1 MNTLA
6 RVLLDL
12 SVRKKLMA
20 GFGLILLITL
30 CTVWIGHWALET
42 SLTRFDNLLGVNAID
57 SKLTEARQQEKNYI
71 IRGDNKY
78 LAQAVAL
85 ADEISTQAKTSEAR
99 LQLPEN
105 KALMRQIQKDV
116 ALYRAELLH
125 LQETTDSNQ
134 QTQKAMENSAR
145 TALGRFEALTER
157 LRQTAVEQIRQTN
170 DAASIELLDRA
181 NLANTLST
189 ELLEARRREK
199 DFLLRGSDDYANQLE
214 EHFRS
219 LESNGEKLQQ
229 LPLDTQARQT
239 LDEAMRSLGQYREQ
253 FKNMR
258 ASIQARD
265 QSEQTMT
272 EREREVAAASS
283 QSLGLQRRL
292 LENDS
297 TDAKHLL
304 ITAAVVAFA
313 LGLLCA
319 LLITQ
324 VIVGPLQR
332 AVAVARQVASG
343 DLTLDVRSDRRDEL
357 GQLMQAMQ
365 TMTESLRDLIG
376 RLGAGIT
383 QLATAAEELS
393 AVTEQTSAGVTEQRM
408 ETEQVATA
416 MNEMAATVLD
426 VARNAENAATS
437 ASDAEEQTRQGGTV
451 VQQAISSIEQ
461 LAHTVEASA
470 EAIGRLKGDS
480 ANIGT
485 VLDVIKSIAEQTNL
499 LALNAAIEAARA
511 GDAGRG
517 FAVVADEVR
526 ALARRTQESTQQ
538 IEQLIEALQSGAENA
553 VGVMNRSRS
562 MAGDTV
568 DAARQAG
575 TALTLIDEAVS
586 RIQQMNQQI
595 ATASE
600 QQSSVAEEINRSI
613 SNIRDIAE
621 QSAAATEE
629 TSAASVDLARLGS
642 DLQQQVNRF
651 RVSA

>member
-20 GFGLILLITL
+20 GFGLIMLITL
-30 CTVWIGHWALET
+30 CTVWIGHRALET

-57 SKLTEARQQEKNYI
+57 SKLSQARQQEKNYI
-71 IRGDNKY
+71 LRGDNQY
-78 LAQAVAL
+78 LNQAVAL
-85 ADEISTQAKTSEAR
+85 ADEVGAQAQVSEAR
-99 LQLPEN
+99 LRLPEN
-105 KALMRQIQKDV
+105 KALMRQISEDV
-116 ALYRAELLH
+116 GRYREKLLL
-125 LQETTDSNQ
+125 LQQTSDDNQ
-134 QTQKAMENSAR
+134 QAQKAMEASAR
-145 TALGRFEALTER
+145 AALERFESLAAS
-157 LRQTAVEQIRQTN
+157 LRQSAIEQIRQTN
-170 DAASIELLDRA
+170 DTASIELLDHA

-199 DFLLRGSDDYANQLE
+199 DFLLRGDDSYVSKLD
-214 EHFRS
+214 EHFQS
-219 LESNGEKLQQ
+219 LERNGEKLQG
-229 LPLDTQARQT
+229 LALDAQAHQT
-239 LDEAMRSLGQYREQ
+239 LGEAMRALDQYREQ
-253 FKNMR
+253 FQSMR
-258 ASIQARD
+258 ASLQARD
-265 QSEQTMT
+265 QSEQAMT
-272 EREREVAAASS
+272 ERAREVAAASS
-283 QSLGLQRRL
+283 KSLGLQRTL
-292 LENDS
+292 LERDS
-297 TDAKHLL
+297 EDARHMLFV
-304 ITAAVVAFA
+304 AAAVAFA

-319 LLITQ
+319 MLITQ

-332 AVAVARQVASG
+332 VVGVARQVAKG
-343 DLTLDVRSDRRDEL
+343 DLTLDIRSERGDEL

-365 TMTESLRDLIG
+365 AMTESLRDLIG
-376 RLGAGIT
+376 RLGAGIS

-408 ETEQVATA
+408 ETAQVATA
-416 MNEMAATVLD
+416 MNQMAATVLD
-426 VARNAENAATS
+426 VARNAESAATS
-437 ASDAEEQTRQGGTV
+437 AGDAEDQTRQGGSV
-451 VQQAISSIEQ
+451 VQQAIASIEQ
-461 LAHTVEASA
+461 LAQTVEASA

-538 IEQLIEALQSGAENA
+538 IEQLIETLQSGAENA
-553 VGVMNRSRS
+553 VGVMTRSRS
-562 MAGDTV
+562 MTGDTV
-568 DAARQAG
+568 EAARQAG

-621 QSAAATEE
+621 QSAAATEQ
-629 TSAASVDLARLGS
+629 TSVASVDLARLGS

-651 RVSA
+651 RVA

>member
-57 SKLTEARQQEKNYI
+57 GKLSQARQQEKNYI
-71 IRGDNKY
+71 LRGDNQY
-78 LAQAVAL
+78 LNQAVAL
-85 ADEISTQAKTSEAR
+85 ADEVGAQAQVSEAR

-105 KALMRQIQKDV
+105 KALMRQIREDV
-116 ALYRAELLH
+116 GRYREKLLL
-125 LQETTDSNQ
+125 LQQTTDDNQ
-134 QTQKAMENSAR
+134 QAQKAMEASAR
-145 TALGRFEALTER
+145 AALERFESLAES
-157 LRQTAVEQIRQTN
+157 LRQTAIEQIRQTN
-170 DAASIELLDRA
+170 DTASIELLDHA

-199 DFLLRGSDDYANQLE
+199 DFLLRGDDSYVSKLD
-214 EHFRS
+214 EHFQS
-219 LESNGEKLQQ
+219 LERNGEKLQR
-229 LPLDTQARQT
+229 LALDAQSRQT
-239 LDEAMRSLGQYREQ
+239 LGEAMRALDQYREQ
-253 FKNMR
+253 FQSMR
-258 ASIQARD
+258 ASLQARD
-265 QSEQTMT
+265 QSEQAMT
-272 EREREVAAASS
+272 ERAREVAAASS
-283 QSLGLQRRL
+283 KSLGLQRTL
-292 LENDS
+292 LERDS
-297 TDAKHLL
+297 EDARHMLFV
-304 ITAAVVAFA
+304 AAAVAFA

-319 LLITQ
+319 ILITQ

-332 AVAVARQVASG
+332 VVGVARQVAKG
-343 DLTLDVRSDRRDEL
+343 DLTLDIRSERGDEL
-357 GQLMQAMQ
+357 GQLMQA
-365 TMTESLRDLIG
+365 MTESLRDLIG
-376 RLGAGIT
+376 RLGAGIS

-408 ETEQVATA
+408 ETAQVATA
-416 MNEMAATVLD
+416 MNQMAATVLD
-426 VARNAENAATS
+426 VARNAESAATS
-437 ASDAEEQTRQGGTV
+437 AGDAEDQTRQGGSV
-451 VQQAISSIEQ
+451 VQQAIASIEQ
-461 LAHTVEASA
+461 LAQTVEASA

-538 IEQLIEALQSGAENA
+538 IEQLIETLQSGAENA
-553 VGVMNRSRS
+553 VGVMTRSRS
-562 MAGDTV
+562 MTGDTV
-568 DAARQAG
+568 EAARQAG

-621 QSAAATEE
+621 QSAAATEQ
-629 TSAASVDLARLGS
+629 TSVASVDLARLGS

-651 RVSA
+651 RVA